1 MSWESIASVLAEY
14 GQVGWNY
21 LSSPVVLIQLAVIA
35 VLFLLAWMASR
46 RVEPQLLKWVD
57 GLDLS
62 GMPLVQRLVT
72 EFSSRLELLF
82 FVVLLAVAY
91 LISAATNWPEA
102 LPELAPETLP
112 ADVLPAD
119 AAAAAVAA
127 ASRVEGS
134 YLFYYA
140 MVLAAAWL
148 AINVISHLSRSRTI
162 GLAFALIAWAY
173 VAAVV
178 LGVAD
183 VATEILDAGFNIGT
197 FRLSLLSVLQVV
209 FLLGGLLWLSA
220 AVGNFLDRRI
230 QNIEDITPSLRVLI
244 GKILRIGLIVIAAMI
259 ALSGMGIDLT
269 ALTIFS
275 GAVGVGIGFGLQ
287 KVVSNFISGIII
299 LMDHSIKPGDT
310 VTLGETFG
318 WIRELRARFVSVITR
333 DGREFL
339 IPNEDFITTE
349 VVNWSFSD
357 EYVRLD
363 VLFGV
368 AYDSDPHEV
377 ERIAIEAASSVERVQ
392 TPPPDFGETTDF
404 GEIADP
410 GKKQPKQPRAPVC
423 WLIGFG
429 ESSLEFKLR
438 FWIEDPQEGTTNIR
452 GKVLLAVW
460 DAFRENGIRI
470 PYPHREIIMRSRVPG
485 DPEEDPA

>member
-1 MSWESIASVLAEY
+1 MSWESIASALADY
-14 GQVGWNY
+14 GLIAWNY
-21 LSSPVVLIQLAVIA
+21 LSSPVVLIQLGVIA
-35 VLFLLAWMASR
+35 VLFLLAWLASR

-91 LISAATNWPEA
+91 LISAATNWP
-102 LPELAPETLP
+102 PETLP
-112 ADVLPAD
+112 ADVLPSD

-183 VATEILDAGFNIGT
+183 VATEILDAGFTIGT

-244 GKILRIGLIVIAAMI
+244 GKILRIALIVIAAMI

-357 EYVRLD
+357 QYVRLD

-377 ERIAIEAASSVERVQ
+377 ERIAIEAASSVERVEDR
-392 TPPPDFGETTDF
+392 PPP
-404 GEIADP
+404 P
-410 GKKQPKQPRAPVC
+410 GSKQPRPPVC

-438 FWIEDPQEGTTNIR
+438 FWISDPQEGTTNIR

>member
-1 MSWESIASVLAEY
+1 MSWESIASALADY
-14 GQVGWNY
+14 GLIGWNY
-21 LSSPVVLIQLAVIA
+21 LSSPAVLIQLGVIA

-91 LISAATNWPEA
+91 LISAATNWP
-102 LPELAPETLP
+102 PETLP
-112 ADVLPAD
+112 ADVLPSD
-119 AAAAAVAA
+119 TAAAAAAEA

-244 GKILRIGLIVIAAMI
+244 GKILRIALIVIAAMI

-357 EYVRLD
+357 QYVRLD

-377 ERIAIEAASSVERVQ
+377 ERIAIQAASSVKRVQ
-392 TPPPDFGETTDF
+392 THPPP
-404 GEIADP
+404 P
-410 GKKQPKQPRAPVC
+410 GKKQPRPPVC

-438 FWIEDPQEGTTNIR
+438 FWISDPQEGTTNIR